1 MPPVLT
7 AGALSAKDIA
17 GYAAGAGFSGAALET
32 AVAVGLAESSGR
44 PNAVGDLTLQTAEW
58 GPSIGIWQIRSR
70 KAEKGKG
77 TARDADRLTEPGFN
91 ARSAYAIS
99 NGGANWSPW
108 SVYKS
113 GAYRL
118 YLLQAKKGVKDN
130 GGRAIATARTNPAAT
145 GTLDAIAQ
153 GLHAV
158 PGVDEA
164 AAVVDTASALTDL
177 AQYPAR
183 VTAWLSDRNNIIRIL
198 KVVTGVG
205 LLVAGLVVVS
215 RPAVTRAASVALGAT
230 GAGKAAKA
238 AGSAAGASGTQ

>member
-1 MPPVLT
+1 MPPVLA
-7 AGALSAKDIA
+7 AGTTLSAKDIA

-32 AVAVGLAESSGR
+32 AVAVSLAESSGR
-44 PNAVGDLTLQTAEW
+44 PNAVGDIALQTAEW
-58 GPSIGIWQIRSR
+58 GPSIGLWQIRSR

-77 TARDADRLTEPGFN
+77 TARDADRLPDPAFN
-91 ARSAYAIS
+91 ARSAYTIS

-108 SVYKS
+108 SVYKT

-145 GTLDAIAQ
+145 GTLDAVAQ

-164 AAVVDTASALTDL
+164 AAVVDTASALAGL
-177 AQYPAR
+177 ATYPAR
-183 VTAWLSDRNNIIRIL
+183 VTAWLSDRNNMIRVL
-198 KVVTGVG
+198 KVVSGVG
-205 LLVAGLVVVS
+205 LLIAGLVVVS
-215 RPAVTRAASVALGAT
+215 RPAVSRVTSEVLGAVGT
-230 GAGKAAKA
+230 GKAAKI
-238 AGSAAGASGTQ
+238 AGKVGGA

>member
-1 MPPVLT
+1 MPPVLA
-7 AGALSAKDIA
+7 AGGTLSAKDIA

-32 AVAVGLAESSGR
+32 AVAVALAESSGR
-44 PNAVGDLTLQTAEW
+44 PGAVGDVALQDAEW
-58 GPSIGIWQIRSR
+58 GPSIGLWQIRSR
-70 KAEKGKG
+70 KEEKGKG
-77 TARDADRLTEPGFN
+77 TARDADRLKDPGFN
-91 ARSAYAIS
+91 ARSAYTIS
-99 NGGANWSPW
+99 TGGANWNPW
-108 SVYKS
+108 SVYKT

-118 YLLQAKKGVKDN
+118 YLLQAKRGVKDN

-145 GTLDAIAQ
+145 GTLDAVAQ

-164 AAVVDTASALTDL
+164 AAVVDTASALMEL

-183 VTAWLSDRNNIIRIL
+183 VTAWLSDRNNIVRVL

-215 RPAVTRAASVALGAT
+215 RPVVTRAASEVLGAV
-230 GAGKAAKA
+230 GPGKAAKA
-238 AGSAAGASGTQ
+238 MAGKVGAK